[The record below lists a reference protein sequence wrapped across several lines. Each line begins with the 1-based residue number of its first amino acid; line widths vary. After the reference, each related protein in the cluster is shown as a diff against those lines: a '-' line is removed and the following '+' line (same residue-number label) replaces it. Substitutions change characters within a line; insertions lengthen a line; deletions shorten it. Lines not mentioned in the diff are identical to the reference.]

1 MYIKF
6 LDYQFLPKCIYE
18 IASSRRLLLQGQL
31 DENSS
36 KSSMENKKV
45 NAHGSSPVLES
56 IKHHDSGKGS
66 NQKVSVS
73 HSLNR

>member
-18 IASSRRLLLQGQL
+18 IASSRHLLMQGQL
-31 DENSS
+31 DEHIQNLPW
-36 KSSMENKKV
+36 KTEKLC
-45 NAHGSSPVLES
+45 HGSSPVLES

-66 NQKVSVS
+66 NQKVLVS